1 MRTIAVHEAYMATV
15 DGKET
20 FHETFELAV
29 RRLIRDSC
37 SVCAYAWGGN
47 SSGNVFERN
56 NFSVEKARYVVGAE
70 GRVVVDKKLLLHF
83 SKDWGDGT
91 EVLGNENACGP
102 RSSLKLLKRIDRGF
116 HRRWKHGWELVER
129 NKTRP

>member
-1 MRTIAVHEAYMATV
+1 MATV